1 MDWPERARRAR
12 VTALAAAERLDV
24 EAEAGTPIEVARLD
38 IEDERYI
45 LVPLLADGRTTG
57 LVETDQEGR
66 QARRVAAL
74 RSVGAVVPL
83 TADEARARA
92 ARVDARTPRRTF
104 LGWRPCRQSWDG
116 FNPFWV
122 LEFGDDDR
130 LYVDQAGRVH
140 PTLDPGGPGG

>member
-12 VTALAAAERLDV
+12 ATALAAAERLGSGG
-24 EAEAGTPIEVARLD
+24 EAGTPIEVTRLD
-38 IEDERYI
+38 IEGERYI
-45 LVPLLADGRTTG
+45 LVPLIDDGWTMG
-57 LVETDQEGR
+57 LVETDQEGG

-74 RSVGAVVPL
+74 RSAGAVVPL
-83 TADEARARA
+83 TAEEARARA
-92 ARVDARTPRRTF
+92 AVLDVRTPRRVF

-140 PTLDPGGPGG
+140 PALDPGGPGG